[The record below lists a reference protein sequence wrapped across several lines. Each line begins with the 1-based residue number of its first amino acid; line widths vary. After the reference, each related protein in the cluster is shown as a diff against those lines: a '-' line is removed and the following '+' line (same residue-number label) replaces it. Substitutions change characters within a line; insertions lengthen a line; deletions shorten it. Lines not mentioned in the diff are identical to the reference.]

1 MQKLDSSKPRSISR
15 TLSVGLIITLVLVA
29 GLSLGVNYIV
39 SARQAKAEL
48 ETRAQEYISALTEA
62 LKVPLWNYSEET
74 IAAICASYAQNE
86 FVAKL
91 RVEDQKGA
99 VLFKKEKVDQRLVV
113 LRSKDIFYEGNLV
126 GRVQIALAS
135 GYYTAVNRQL
145 FQSFG
150 LTIVIMIGALLVM
163 TGVLLRQ
170 FLKKPMSRF
179 IKMVDAY
186 GAGEPDAFKQGT
198 PYSEFGPLVDVLDEM
213 GEKMASQ
220 MRSLKLIQYAVDN
233 SSVATYWISP
243 DGRITYVNAAA
254 CRSLGYLKDEFVKLP
269 VAEIDPLWGAEH
281 WAGLVEK
288 IRSEG
293 SSTFESAH
301 RRKDG
306 SSFPVEVTATFLTFE
321 QAGYIFAFVADITH
335 RKQSEE
341 QIRKLNEDLEKR
353 VAERTAQLS
362 KLSEAVEQSPVTVMI
377 TDKKGTIEYVNP
389 SFSEVT
395 GYSAKEAIGQNPH
408 ILKSGHHPDSFYK
421 KLWETILSGK
431 TWRGEL
437 LNRKKNGEEYWEST
451 SISAI
456 KNDEGDITHFVAVKQ
471 DITDQKRAEQA
482 IWESQTKYRNL
493 VEYANCIIFQMD
505 TRGNITFF
513 NRFAQDFF
521 GYSEAEILGRNV
533 VGTIA
538 PATDSSGKNLELMI
552 QDLVKHPERYTDNE
566 NENIRRNGEL
576 VWVAWTNR
584 AIYDDQNRLSEI
596 LCIGIDRTEQKKAG
610 EIVKNSEQ
618 RLAQIINFLPDPTWV
633 IDREGKVVTWNQAM
647 ENLTGIAAENM
658 VGKGNYEYALPFY
671 GERRPILID
680 LVREWNPAYEK
691 KYLSIKKDGNN
702 LVSESHHPNLG
713 DGGLYLSGIASL
725 IYNAAGQV
733 AGAIESLRDIT
744 ERRHMEEDL
753 KRNVEELERFNKLAI
768 GREIKMIQL
777 KEEINELMIQ
787 LGKVEKYKIVS

>member
-1 MQKLDSSKPRSISR
+1 MQNLDSYKPRSISR

-29 GLSLGVNYIV
+29 GLSLGVNFIL
-39 SARQAKAEL
+39 SAREAKSEL
-48 ETRAQEYISALTEA
+48 ETRAEEYTSALTDA
-62 LKVPLWNYSEET
+62 LKVPLWDYSEGS

-86 FVAKL
+86 FIAKL
-91 RVEDQKGA
+91 LVEDQKGS

-113 LRSKDIFYEGNLV
+113 SRSKDIFYESNLV

-150 LTIVIMIGALLVM
+150 LTIVIMIGTLLVM
-163 TGVLLRQ
+163 TSVLLRQ

-186 GAGEPDAFKQGT
+186 AAGGSDAFKQGI

-213 GEKMASQ
+213 GEKVASQ
-220 MRSLKLIQYAVDN
+220 MRS
-233 SSVATYWISP
+233 
-243 DGRITYVNAAA
+243 
-254 CRSLGYLKDEFVKLP
+254 
-269 VAEIDPLWGAEH
+269 
-281 WAGLVEK
+281 
-288 IRSEG
+288 
-293 SSTFESAH
+293 
-301 RRKDG
+301 
-306 SSFPVEVTATFLTFE
+306 
-321 QAGYIFAFVADITH
+321 
-335 RKQSEE
+335 
-341 QIRKLNEDLEKR
+341 IRKLNEDLEKR
-353 VAERTAQLS
+353 VQERTAELS

-395 GYSAKEAIGQNPH
+395 GYSAKEAIGQNPR
-408 ILKSGHHPDSFYK
+408 ILKSGNHPDSFYK
-421 KLWETILSGK
+421 DLWDAILSGK
-431 TWRGEL
+431 TWRSEL
-437 LNRKKNGEEYWEST
+437 LNRKKNGEEFWESA

-456 KNDEGDITHFVAVKQ
+456 KNEQGAITHFVAVKQ
-471 DITDQKRAEQA
+471 DITDRKRAEQA
-482 IWESQTKYRNL
+482 IMESQAKYRNL

-521 GYSEAEILGRNV
+521 GYSEAEILGRNI

-538 PATDSSGKNLELMI
+538 PATDSAGRNLEFMI
-552 QDLVKHPERYTDNE
+552 QDLVKHPDRYADNE
-566 NENIRRNGEL
+566 NENIRRNGER

-584 AIYDDQNRLSEI
+584 AIYDNENHLSEI
-596 LCIGIDRTEQKKAG
+596 LCIGIDRTEQKKA
-610 EIVKNSEQ
+610 EEVVKNSEQ

-633 IDREGKVVTWNQAM
+633 IDSAGTVVTWNQAM
-647 ENLTGIAAENM
+647 ENLTGIAAADM

-680 LVREWNPAYEK
+680 LVREWNSEYEK
-691 KYLSIKKDGNN
+691 KYLSIKKEGNK
-702 LVSESHHPNLG
+702 LVSESHHPHLG
-713 DGGLYLSGIASL
+713 DGGMYLSGNASQ
-725 IYNAAGQV
+725 IYDAAGQV
-733 AGAIESLRDIT
+733 SGAIESLRDIT

-753 KRNVEELERFNKLAI
+753 RQNVEELERFNKLAI

-777 KEEINELMIQ
+777 KQEINELMIQ